1 MRSWPQFDVSARVDQ
16 ECRPPWDRGVVRA
29 ADFFTEVRET
39 PSPNADPW
47 DTPVSSLVFDHG
59 LADQVRRGPI
69 DGRADVE
76 VAIALC
82 QLVHDQLQRFG
93 TDGSETLDD
102 DEVGMAIL
110 SLGAVLRRLTI
121 SFKLPFRNFTTFRS
135 HWIKNGASNSWQ
147 ARRDMLDEFFE
158 PLHLQLIRL
167 EERTFE
173 ALALPVSPRAELGW
187 PVVDEEIRELRRRFA
202 TAVTTQDYRA
212 LGTNCIGVLEALG
225 GTVYDQARHLR
236 DGETVPPRDK
246 TNIRIGRYIEDALP
260 GRVNEDLRGL
270 ANKAAALAHHVKH
283 SPTPGRR
290 EAGIAS
296 DAVILL
302 ANMLRRL
309 EQDL

>member
-1 MRSWPQFDVSARVDQ
+1 
-16 ECRPPWDRGVVRA
+16 VRA

-47 DTPVSSLVFDHG
+47 DTPGSSLVFDHG

-69 DGRADVE
+69 DGRADAE

-93 TDGSETLDD
+93 TDSSETLDD
-102 DEVGMAIL
+102 DEIGTALL

-158 PLHLQLIRL
+158 PLHLHLIRL

-202 TAVTTQDYRA
+202 MAVTTQDYRA
-212 LGTNCIGVLEALG
+212 IGTNCVGVLEALG
-225 GTVYDQARHLR
+225 ETVYDQARHLR
-236 DGETVPPRDK
+236 DGETMPPRDK

-260 GRVNEDLRGL
+260 GQANQDLRGL
-270 ANKAAALAHHVKH
+270 ANKSAALAHHVKH

-290 EAGIAS
+290 EAGIAG